1 MIRTLTLKSNGCY
14 SYDFIGT
21 QMKEDSYSYLK
32 LQIESSLLLSGRKVY
47 RIGST
52 GSAGIL
58 NEDEDPVSGTVILLQ
73 KIGGIWLETSRIVT
87 QDGGFMFERI
97 TSKPSKVI
105 AEKAT
110 YNDGIVSKITP
121 ESM

>member
-21 QMKEDSYSYLK
+21 RMKEDSYSYLK
-32 LQIESSLLLSGRKVY
+32 LQIGSSLLLSGRKVY

-52 GSAGIL
+52 GSAGVL
-58 NEDEDPVSGTVILLQ
+58 NEDGDPVSGTVILLQ
-73 KIGGIWLETSRIVT
+73 KVGGLWLETARIDT

-97 TSKPSKVI
+97 TAKPAKVI

-110 YNDGIVSKITP
+110 YNDGILSKITP